1 MTRSDDSFGN
11 SACSAVS
18 TPGTFERRCER
29 PTGLGSEALLL
40 ALVLS
45 IFGALL
51 MVGRQMTTPF
61 HQQVIID
68 LSFWSL
74 PKYTLLSLGRGFA
87 AYFLSLAFTLIYGTY
102 AAHHRRAETV
112 MLPVLDVLQAIP
124 VLGFLP
130 GLVLALVALFPRHE
144 LGLEI
149 ACIVMIF
156 TGQVWNMTFSFHG
169 SIKAIPQTLRE
180 VAAIH
185 QLSQWRI
192 FRQLEVPA
200 AMIGLVWNSM
210 MSMAGGWFFLTVTEA
225 FTLKEHDY
233 RLPGIGSYMNEA
245 ILASNV
251 PAMIGGVVAMVLM
264 IVFADQVVWRPLAAW
279 SQKFKVEDVAA
290 VVEPHS
296 WVLDLVRR
304 STWLRQVLSMF
315 DTSQRSMLGA
325 GLRPKFLSRN
335 SQTNPT
341 AARTLRIVVHNGEI
355 PGACRSRRRGRL
367 GRLVDRQVAGRP
379 PDRRFIPA
387 WRLADGPVGA
397 RSVISCGRQRA
408 VLLGAAWTLPAGILI
423 GRSPRWS
430 ERLQPVIQV
439 LASFPAPMVFPLA
452 TALLF
457 LLHVNFNIGCT
468 VLMLLGTQWYI
479 LFNVIAGAS
488 SIPADLQEVASVY
501 HWSRFQRWTRLYI
514 PCVFPFLVTGL
525 ITAAGGAWNATI
537 VAEYLQMPG
546 KPDPYMAFGLGSV
559 ISQATNHGDYSLL
572 AASVVTMAVAVVTI
586 NRFFWKR
593 LYRVVEERF
602 SLAGQN

>member
-1 MTRSDDSFGN
+1 MLRGLYTRHVRE
-11 SACSAVS
+11 ALR
-18 TPGTFERRCER
+18 T

-51 MVGRQMTTPF
+51 MVGQQMATPF
-61 HQQVIID
+61 HQQVRIN

-102 AAHHRRAETV
+102 AAHHRRAEGI
-112 MLPVLDVLQAIP
+112 MLPILDILQAIP

-144 LGLEI
+144 LGLEM

-169 SIKAIPQTLRE
+169 SLKAIPQTLRE

-185 QLSQWRI
+185 RLSQWRI

-225 FTLKEHDY
+225 FTLKDRDY

-245 ILASNV
+245 ILAYNV
-251 PAMIGGVVAMVLM
+251 PAMIAGVVAMVLM

-279 SQKFKVEDVAA
+279 SQRFKVEDVAA

-304 STWLRQVLSMF
+304 STWLRQVRSIF
-315 DTSQRSMLGA
+315 DTSQRSMLGH
-325 GLRPKFLSRN
+325 GLRPQFLNHN
-335 SQTNPT
+335 SQTNAT
-341 AARTLRIVVHNGEI
+341 AARALKIVSTTAKNLALAGLAVAAVW
-355 PGACRSRRRGRL
+355 GAWSIL
-367 GRLVDRQVAGRP
+367 KLLVDLPIVDSSRQG
-379 PDRRFIPA
+379 D
-387 WRLADGPVGA
+387 WRTVLLALGA
-397 RSVISCGRQRA
+397 SFLRTTSA
-408 VLLGAAWTLPAGILI
+408 VFLGAAWTLPAGILI

-439 LASFPAPMVFPLA
+439 LASFPAPMLFPLA

-457 LLHVNFNIGCT
+457 LLHINFNIGCT

-514 PCVFPFLVTGL
+514 PCVFPYLVTGL

-537 VAEYLQMPG
+537 VAEYVQMPRH
-546 KPDPYMAFGLGSV
+546 PEPYTAFGLGSV
-559 ISQATNHGDYSLL
+559 ISQATNRGDYSLL
-572 AASVVTMAVAVVTI
+572 AASVVTMAIAVVTI
-586 NRFFWKR
+586 NRLFWKR

>member
-1 MTRSDDSFGN
+1 MLRSLYTRHVRE
-11 SACSAVS
+11 ALR
-18 TPGTFERRCER
+18 TPTA
-29 PTGLGSEALLL
+29 LGSEALLL

-51 MVGRQMTTPF
+51 MVGRQMATPY
-61 HQQVIID
+61 HEQVQID
-68 LSFWSL
+68 LSVWSL

-87 AYFLSLAFTLIYGTY
+87 AYFLSLAFTLVYGTY
-102 AAHHRRAETV
+102 CAHHRRAETI

-130 GLVLALVALFPRHE
+130 GLVLALVDLFPRHE
-144 LGLEI
+144 LGLEM

-169 SIKAIPQTLRE
+169 SLKAIPQTLRE

-192 FRQLEVPA
+192 FRQLEVPS

-225 FTLKEHDY
+225 FTLKSHDY

-245 ILASNV
+245 ILKDDV
-251 PAMIGGVVAMVLM
+251 PAMVAGVIAMVLM
-264 IVFADQVVWRPLAAW
+264 IIFADQVVWRPLACW
-279 SQKFKVEDVAA
+279 SQRFKVEDVASA
-290 VVEPHS
+290 VEPHS

-304 STWLRQVLSMF
+304 STWLRQLLNAF
-315 DTSQRSMLGA
+315 DTSHRSLIGTSFRPQVLSRIPHPAQGPSPVLAILWRVVKYVLGA
-325 GLRPKFLSRN
+325 ALAVAVLW
-335 SQTNPT
+335 
-341 AARTLRIVVHNGEI
+341 
-355 PGACRSRRRGRL
+355 GAWSIISL
-367 GRLVDRQVAGRP
+367 LVALPLVDSSPKKDVSSL
-379 PDRRFIPA
+379 PA
-387 WRLADGPVGA
+387 DWRTVFLALGA
-397 RSVISCGRQRA
+397 SFLRTSSA
-408 VLLGAAWTLPAGILI
+408 VLLGAAWTLPAGIMI

-439 LASFPAPMVFPLA
+439 LASFPAPMLFPLV
-452 TALLF
+452 TILLF
-457 LLHVNFNIGCT
+457 TLHVNFNIGCT

-488 SIPADLQEVASVY
+488 SMPADLQEVSAVF
-501 HWSRFQRWTRLYI
+501 HWSRFDRWLRLYI

-537 VAEYLQMPG
+537 VAEYVQMRSHTFF
-546 KPDPYMAFGLGSV
+546 AFGLGSL
-559 ISQATNHGDYSLL
+559 ISQATSNGQYSLL
-572 AASVVTMAVAVVTI
+572 AAAVVTMAIAVVTI
-586 NRFFWKR
+586 NRVFWKR